1 MLPRLNYFT
10 FILDKVKTVYDEFVS
25 IDCMD
30 AFQEMWFEFNDKP
43 LRWEVPI
50 GVQFDT
56 LIGLGGET
64 RDKSSSLPWEIV
76 FHYKGA
82 PDEIIKLQ
90 KNGGIIDISYVKF
103 SYINSLKESHVLRM
117 GSAHEI
123 LAQMK
128 KSEEEKLFSGIQ
140 KHNYE

>member
-1 MLPRLNYFT
+1 
-10 FILDKVKTVYDEFVS
+10 
-25 IDCMD
+25 
-30 AFQEMWFEFNDKP
+30 MWFEFNGKP

-56 LIGLGGET
+56 FIGLGGES
-64 RDKSSSLPWEIV
+64 RDKSRNLPWEIQ

-90 KNGGIIDISYVKF
+90 KVGAIIDISYIKF
-103 SYINSLKESHVLRM
+103 SYIKSLKESHVLRM

-128 KSEEEKLFSGIQ
+128 KSEEEKLFTGI
-140 KHNYE
+140 